1 MYLPFLRGKQ
11 FELLALRELNS
22 LPIDASKIS
31 PIIEPVKK
39 DLKAVETA
47 IRSMSKTQVTVQLVV
62 NPEYGDLNKSPQP
75 IIDLIQRLKA
85 DGTTTVIPTFLIS
98 TERDFQTLKRA
109 EGANFLNDGYSLV
122 HLNQIASSNEL
133 RQLANST
140 NLVHNIVH
148 VNHVI
153 SMRRGFSS
161 KSIGFISDPFVKQKR
176 NVDYEDF
183 EDEFFSNDYFH
194 YVNEGFT
201 AFSDYLTIGAE
212 YIEGGMLPYAV
223 VIHLT
228 YKDRGS
234 EDIRIKRF
242 ISDNNLDASDTAG
255 KFYEALS
262 KLINFVDVN
271 NVSSVA
277 ITQFRDYFTR
287 GAFPGLGIIKK
298 LSIMHHLELV
308 QNLLP

>member
-11 FELLALRELNS
+11 FELLALRELNA
-22 LPIDASKIS
+22 LPIDTSKIS

-47 IRSMSKTQVTVQLVV
+47 IKSLFRTKVSVQLIV
-62 NPEYGDLNKSPQP
+62 NPEHGDLSKSSQP
-75 IIDLIQRLKA
+75 VVDLIKKLKTE
-85 DGTTTVIPTFLIS
+85 GISNVNPTFLIS
-98 TERDFQTLKRA
+98 TERDFQLLKKA
-109 EGANFLNDGYSLV
+109 QAANFLDDGYSLV
-122 HLNQIASSNEL
+122 HLNQIASSVEL
-133 RQLANST
+133 KQIANST
-140 NLVHNIVH
+140 KLVHNIVH

-153 SMRRGFSS
+153 SMRRGFPAG
-161 KSIGFISDPFVKQKR
+161 SIGFISDPFVRQKR

-194 YVNEGFT
+194 YINEGFE
-201 AFSDYLTIGAE
+201 AFSDYLTIGAD

-228 YKDRGS
+228 YKDPGS
-234 EDIRIKRF
+234 EDIRIRRF

-262 KLINFVDVN
+262 KLIAFVDSN
-271 NVSSVA
+271 NINSLAVK
-277 ITQFRDYFTR
+277 QFRDYFDR

-298 LSIMHHLELV
+298 LSIMHHIELL
-308 QNLLP
+308 QSLLP

>member
-11 FELLALRELNS
+11 FELLALRELNA
-22 LPIDASKIS
+22 LPIDVNKIS

-39 DLKAVETA
+39 DLKAIETA
-47 IRSMSKTQVTVQLVV
+47 IKSLSKTYVAVQLIV
-62 NPEYGDLNKSPQP
+62 NPEHGDLNKASQP
-75 IIDLIQRLKA
+75 IVDLITKLKTEGI
-85 DGTTTVIPTFLIS
+85 DNVNPTFLIS
-98 TERDFQTLKRA
+98 TEKDFQMLKKA
-109 EGANFLNDGYSLV
+109 QATKFLDNGYSLV
-122 HLNQIASSNEL
+122 HLNQIASSIEL
-133 RQLANST
+133 KQIANST
-140 NLVHNIVH
+140 NLTHNIVH

-153 SMRRGFSS
+153 SMRRGFPAG
-161 KSIGFISDPFVKQKR
+161 SIGFISDPFVRQKR

-201 AFSDYLTIGAE
+201 AFSDYLTIGAD

-228 YKDRGS
+228 YKDPGS
-234 EDIRIKRF
+234 EDIRIRRF

-262 KLINFVDVN
+262 KLIAFVDTN
-271 NVSSVA
+271 NINSLA
-277 ITQFRDYFTR
+277 IKQFRDYFHR

-298 LSIMHHLELV
+298 LSIMHHIELV
-308 QNLLP
+308 QTLLP